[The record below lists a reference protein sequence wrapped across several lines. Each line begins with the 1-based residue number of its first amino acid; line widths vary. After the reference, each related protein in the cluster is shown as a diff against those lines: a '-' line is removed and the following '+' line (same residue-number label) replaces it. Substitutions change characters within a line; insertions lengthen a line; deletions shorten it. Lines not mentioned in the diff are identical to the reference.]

1 MTGVKAEG
9 VVNALT
15 VDLEDWYQGLEIDPE
30 DWGRYEDRLAIGTQ
44 FPVQLLEST
53 LLLLRQLTSKCPPC
67 QLSNVDQRSRLNTS

>member
-30 DWGRYEDRLAIGTQ
+30 DWGRYEDRLAIGTLRILD
-44 FPVQLLEST
+44 LLAEAGVRAQVREVVAGS
-53 LLLLRQLTSKCPPC
+53 
-67 QLSNVDQRSRLNTS
+67 